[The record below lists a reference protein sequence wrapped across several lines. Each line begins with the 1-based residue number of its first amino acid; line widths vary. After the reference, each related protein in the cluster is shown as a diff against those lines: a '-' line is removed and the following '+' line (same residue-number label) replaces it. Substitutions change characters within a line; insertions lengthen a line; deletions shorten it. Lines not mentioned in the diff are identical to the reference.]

1 MARVSRLSRLW
12 RTNSSAATCIHL
24 SGQQWLRPA
33 RTGAHGRLHP
43 KARGPH
49 GAPSRQARGAPRKPD
64 GPDSDPVRARACVS
78 WGNATPFCKHQSP
91 SEALGQCAHAFA
103 RHVPPVLR
111 GAPCCPAPGAR
122 ADKTGQKV
130 FQEIKKKT
138 KKQKKPTHFQKKNPN
153 QKKPKN
159 LHNTCNLD
167 SVFTNDRRLL
177 VYNNFFCFFGTRVC
191 FFEKELCFL
200 GFLVFFD
207 FLTNFRPRVFLKGCD
222 QDPGPGPVQRADRRG
237 VTFKGPLGGPG
248 PGLIEVAGGSL
259 SKVPWVGPA
268 RASLK
273 GSARDATR
281 IRGQGRPRGPIA
293 GGSLSKVPWAGPAR
307 VSLKGSER
315 DATRIR
321 ARAGPEGRSQG
332 GHFQRSFGWAAAW
345 PDCQCYVAV
354 APVRPSKI
362 PKQAIRAPQTNKQR
376 WNKQNQT

>member
-222 QDPGPGPVQRADRRG
+222 QDPGPGTAPRAGRRG
-237 VTFKGPLGGPG
+237 VTFKGPLGGPLGG
-248 PGLIEVAGGSL
+248 PGPRVSSKGSA
-259 SKVPWVGPA
+259 KDATRIRA
-268 RASLK
+268 RASPEGRSQRDPMAGPRVSLK
-273 GSARDATR
+273 GSAREATR
-281 IRGQGRPRGPIA
+281 IRGQGRPRG
-293 GGSLSKVPWAGPAR
+293 
-307 VSLKGSER
+307 
-315 DATRIR
+315 
-321 ARAGPEGRSQG
+321 RSQG
-332 GHFQRSFGWAAAW
+332 GHFQRSLGRA
-345 PDCQCYVAV
+345 
-354 APVRPSKI
+354 RPGS
-362 PKQAIRAPQTNKQR
+362 R
-376 WNKQNQT
+376 

>member
-130 FQEIKKKT
+130 FQEIKKT
-138 KKQKKPTHFQKKNPN
+138 KKQKKPTHFQKKIPIKKN
-153 QKKPKN
+153 QK
-159 LHNTCNLD
+159 TCTTHAILTACLPMIGVCLFITTFLFFLARGC
-167 SVFTNDRRLL
+167 VFLKKSC
-177 VYNNFFCFFGTRVC
+177 V
-191 FFEKELCFL
+191 FL
-200 GFLVFFD
+200 GFLVFF
-207 FLTNFRPRVFLKGCD
+207 
-222 QDPGPGPVQRADRRG
+222 
-237 VTFKGPLGGPG
+237 
-248 PGLIEVAGGSL
+248 
-259 SKVPWVGPA
+259 
-268 RASLK
+268 
-273 GSARDATR
+273 
-281 IRGQGRPRGPIA
+281 
-293 GGSLSKVPWAGPAR
+293 
-307 VSLKGSER
+307 
-315 DATRIR
+315 
-321 ARAGPEGRSQG
+321 
-332 GHFQRSFGWAAAW
+332 
-345 PDCQCYVAV
+345 
-354 APVRPSKI
+354 
-362 PKQAIRAPQTNKQR
+362 
-376 WNKQNQT
+376 